1 MSSEERLDPG
11 EEIKRLRIQLFAV
24 TRRRDAL
31 MEEVAALK
39 KEVIHMR
46 AKLRRQA
53 KGHGS

>member
-1 MSSEERLDPG
+1 MSSEERLDPV
-11 EEIKRLRIQLFAV
+11 EEIKRLRIQLFTV

-46 AKLRRQA
+46 AKLKRLA